1 MKLRTLEIDQFRKFD
16 RPVRIEGIG
25 DGLNLIVGPNELGKS
40 TVLAALEAVL
50 FEKHRSTAQSVKDL
64 QHFRHRTAPAV
75 ALEMELDGA
84 RYRIEKRFVLR
95 PMARLTL
102 PDGRRIDGDE
112 AEEELLRLL
121 GLDAAAGR
129 RAGEGAGPW
138 AVLWAGQGEALAEP
152 ATSGPAQRALQACL
166 EAEVGQMIG
175 GRNAQAVLAAI
186 EASMFALVT
195 PAQSRPRGRYLEV
208 KNALR
213 DAEDE
218 ISELAHKRES
228 LGHETTQLEAAEA
241 EYQLLAAEDAAS
253 EEHAQLKAASEQRDR
268 LLRCRNEVAAA
279 GNALER
285 TRLELERAEA
295 DQAGRQ
301 ELRTR
306 LEAAAA
312 QHAKARELFGEAA
325 GAAAA
330 GETALSE
337 ARGRL
342 TQVEEDHARAQRRTQ
357 QLERLHDLFQRRDD
371 RRAALDAA
379 APAIA
384 FAIEPAA
391 LDRVMAGGKRLPA
404 SEHVTKALEP
414 LEIAIEGVGRIEVR
428 PEGARHERLRRELA
442 EAERQM
448 SALLAELGM
457 VGARGKRAGRDRQL
471 ELGLAS
477 SAAAPPDRPT
487 IAAALADG
495 RAQTEHLIDELCIAR
510 QQVEERREAWHG
522 ARAAKERAAA
532 RLEAAAVQLESVQGQ
547 LSKVLEQASD
557 EELVERRGERRRA
570 FEAASAALQA
580 SRRGATR
587 EALEESE
594 QQVRSLSVAIDQR
607 HARLRALD
615 LDIDRLRTRIQVH
628 AGEGLEERLDQ
639 AWRRRDEL
647 ARELAGYDRELKIL
661 TLLRNVLTEAK
672 REAKDRYL
680 APLAARITA
689 YLALLFPGARTV
701 IGEDFAVRA
710 LERPGAGDEEPF
722 GQLSHGTREQIA
734 VLCRLAFAE
743 LLADQGRPAVVVLDD
758 ALAFS
763 DDVRLGHMFE
773 ALERAADK
781 IQILVLTCREQAF
794 RKLKGTRLRLIE
806 TAPQAALQA

>member
-1 MKLRTLEIDQFRKFD
+1 MKLLALEIDQFRKFD

-64 QHFRHRTAPAV
+64 QHFRHRTAPTV
-75 ALEMELDGA
+75 ALEMDLDGA

-102 PDGRRIDGDE
+102 PDGRRIEGDE

-129 RAGEGAGPW
+129 RAGEGVGPW
-138 AVLWAGQGEALAEP
+138 AVLWVGQGEALAEP
-152 ATSGPAQRALQACL
+152 AIGGSARRALQACL

-175 GRNAQAVLAAI
+175 GRKAQAVLAAI

-208 KNALR
+208 ANALR
-213 DAEDE
+213 DAEAE
-218 ISELAHKRES
+218 ISELARKRES
-228 LGHETTQLEAAEA
+228 LGQETAQLEAAEA
-241 EYQLLAAEDAAS
+241 EHQRLAAEDAAS
-253 EEHAQLKAASEQRDR
+253 QEHAQLKAANEQREG
-268 LLRCRNEVAAA
+268 LLRRRNEVEAA

-285 TRLELERAEA
+285 TRLDLERAQAE
-295 DQAGRQ
+295 QAGRQ
-301 ELRTR
+301 ELRAR

-312 QHAKARELFGEAA
+312 QHARARELFGEAA

-342 TQVEEDHARAQRRTQ
+342 TQIDEDHARAQGRAQ
-357 QLERLHDLFQRRDD
+357 QLERLYELFQRRDD

-379 APAIA
+379 APTIA

-391 LDRVMAGGKRLPA
+391 LDRVTAGGKRLPA
-404 SEHVTKALEP
+404 SEHVTKAVEP
-414 LEIAIEGVGRIEVR
+414 LEIAIESVGRIEVR
-428 PEGARHERLRRELA
+428 PEGERQERHRRELA

-448 SALLAELGM
+448 SALLGELGM
-457 VGARGKRAGRDRQL
+457 IGAGAKGTRRDRQL

-477 SAAAPPDRPT
+477 AAGAAPDRST

-495 RAQTEHLIDELCIAR
+495 RARIEHLSDEVRIAR
-510 QQVEERREAWHG
+510 QQVEERREAWHA

-532 RLEAAAVQLESVQGQ
+532 RLEAATGQLDLLQGQ
-547 LSKVLEQASD
+547 RSEALEQASD
-557 EELVERRGERRRA
+557 EELLERRMQGRRA
-570 FEAASAALQA
+570 FEAASAELRAL
-580 SRRGATR
+580 RCGATD
-587 EALEESE
+587 EAVEEGE
-594 QQVRSLSVAIDQR
+594 KQIRSLSTAIDQR
-607 HARLRALD
+607 HARLRALE

-639 AWRRRDEL
+639 AWRRRDEVE
-647 ARELAGYDRELKIL
+647 RELAGFDRELKVL
-661 TLLRNVLTEAK
+661 TLLRNVLLEAE

-689 YLALLFPGARTV
+689 YLALLFPGARIV
-701 IGEDFAVRA
+701 IGEDFAVGA
-710 LERPGAGDEEPF
+710 LERPGMGEEEPLR
-722 GQLSHGTREQIA
+722 QLSHGTREQIA

-763 DDVRLGHMFE
+763 DDVRLGRMFK
-773 ALERAADK
+773 ALERAAGK

-794 RKLKGTRLRLIE
+794 GELEGTRLRLIE
-806 TAPQAALQA
+806 SAPQAALQA